1 MESPSGWRYC
11 TCWQDESIKKEIK
24 NSLVNYRFIFINLL
38 ELKPATMHYTLD
50 KTEKYAVI
58 KLHEQKLNT
67 LISAELK
74 SELLII
80 NSQGYNNIILDLSD
94 TQYCDSSGL
103 SAVLV
108 GNRVC
113 RNASGSFV
121 LTGLSEPI
129 KKLIAISQLE
139 QVLVITPTL
148 NEAIEYLFSDE
159 IQKP

>member
-1 MESPSGWRYC
+1 
-11 TCWQDESIKKEIK
+11 
-24 NSLVNYRFIFINLL
+24 
-38 ELKPATMHYTLD
+38 MHYTLD
-50 KTEKYAVI
+50 KNDKYAVVR
-58 KLHEQKLNT
+58 LHEQKLNT

-113 RNASGSFV
+113 RNANGSFII
-121 LTGLSEPI
+121 TGISEAI
-129 KKLIAISQLE
+129 QKLITISQLE
-139 QVLVITPTL
+139 QVLSISPSL
-148 NEAIEYLFSDE
+148 ELAIKHVEVSEGEL
-159 IQKP
+159 

>member
-1 MESPSGWRYC
+1 MQYS
-11 TCWQDESIKKEIK
+11 
-24 NSLVNYRFIFINLL
+24 
-38 ELKPATMHYTLD
+38 LD
-50 KTEKYAVI
+50 KNDKYALI

-80 NSQGYNNIILDLSD
+80 NSQGYANIILDLSD

-113 RNASGSFV
+113 RNANGSFI
-121 LTGLSEPI
+121 LTGLSDAI
-129 KKLIAISQLE
+129 QKLITISQLD
-139 QVLVITPTL
+139 QVLTITPSL
-148 NEAIEYLFSDE
+148 EKAVSIILVDEADKS
-159 IQKP
+159 

>member
-1 MESPSGWRYC
+1 
-11 TCWQDESIKKEIK
+11 
-24 NSLVNYRFIFINLL
+24 
-38 ELKPATMHYTLD
+38 MHYTLD
-50 KTEKYAVI
+50 KNDKYAVI
-58 KLHEQKLNT
+58 RLHEQKLNT

-80 NSQGYNNIILDLSD
+80 NSQGYNNIILDLTD

-113 RNASGSFV
+113 RNANGSFV

-148 NEAIEYLFSDE
+148 EQAINIIFTDE
-159 IQKP
+159 IEKP

>member
-1 MESPSGWRYC
+1 MQYS
-11 TCWQDESIKKEIK
+11 
-24 NSLVNYRFIFINLL
+24 
-38 ELKPATMHYTLD
+38 LD
-50 KTEKYAVI
+50 KNDKYALI

-80 NSQGYNNIILDLSD
+80 SSQGYTNIILDLSD

-113 RNASGSFV
+113 RNANGSFI
-121 LTGLSEPI
+121 LTGLSDAI
-129 KKLIAISQLE
+129 QKLITISQLD
-139 QVLVITPTL
+139 QVLTITPSL
-148 NEAIEYLFSDE
+148 DKAVSMILVDEADKS
-159 IQKP
+159 

>member
-1 MESPSGWRYC
+1 MQYS
-11 TCWQDESIKKEIK
+11 
-24 NSLVNYRFIFINLL
+24 
-38 ELKPATMHYTLD
+38 LD
-50 KTEKYAVI
+50 KNDKYALI

-80 NSQGYNNIILDLSD
+80 SSQGYTNIILDLSD

-113 RNASGSFV
+113 RNANGSFI
-121 LTGLSEPI
+121 LTGLSEAI
-129 KKLIAISQLE
+129 QKLITISQLD
-139 QVLVITPTL
+139 QVLTITPSL
-148 NEAIEYLFSDE
+148 DKAVSMILVDEADKS
-159 IQKP
+159 

>member
-1 MESPSGWRYC
+1 
-11 TCWQDESIKKEIK
+11 
-24 NSLVNYRFIFINLL
+24 
-38 ELKPATMHYTLD
+38 MHYTLD
-50 KTEKYAVI
+50 KNEKYAVVS
-58 KLHEQKLNT
+58 LHEQKLNT

-80 NSQGYNNIILDLSD
+80 NSQGYNNIILDLTD

-113 RNASGSFV
+113 RNANGAFI

-139 QVLVITPTL
+139 QVLTISPSL
-148 NEAIEYLFSDE
+148 DEAIKSVLVDE
-159 IQKP
+159 PEKP

>member
-1 MESPSGWRYC
+1 MQYS
-11 TCWQDESIKKEIK
+11 
-24 NSLVNYRFIFINLL
+24 
-38 ELKPATMHYTLD
+38 LD
-50 KTEKYAVI
+50 KNDKYALI

-80 NSQGYNNIILDLSD
+80 NSQGYANIILDLSD

-113 RNASGSFV
+113 RNANGAFI
-121 LTGLSEPI
+121 LTGLSDAI
-129 KKLIAISQLE
+129 QKLITISQLD
-139 QVLVITPTL
+139 QVLTITPSL
-148 NEAIEYLFSDE
+148 EQAVSLILVDEAD
-159 IQKP
+159 KK

>member
-1 MESPSGWRYC
+1 MHF
-11 TCWQDESIKKEIK
+11 TVDK
-24 NSLVNYRFIFINLL
+24 N
-38 ELKPATMHYTLD
+38 D
-50 KTEKYAVI
+50 KYAVV

-80 NSQGYNNIILDLSD
+80 NGQGYENIILDLTD

-113 RNASGSFV
+113 RNANGAFV
-121 LTGLSEPI
+121 LTGLSDAI
-129 KKLIAISQLE
+129 RKLITISQLE
-139 QVLVITPTL
+139 QILTITPSL
-148 NEAIEYLFSDE
+148 NEAVDAIFSDDVE
-159 IQKP
+159 NPTS

>member
-1 MESPSGWRYC
+1 
-11 TCWQDESIKKEIK
+11 
-24 NSLVNYRFIFINLL
+24 
-38 ELKPATMHYTLD
+38 MHYSLD
-50 KTEKYAVI
+50 KNDKYAVI
-58 KLHEQKLNT
+58 RLQEQKLNT

-80 NSQGYNNIILDLSD
+80 NSQGYNNIILDLTD
-94 TQYCDSSGL
+94 TQFCDSSGL

-113 RNASGSFV
+113 RNAGGSFI

-148 NEAIEYLFSDE
+148 AQAIEIIFTDE
-159 IQKP
+159 IENLNIL